1 MILLL
6 DNYDSFTYNLCD
18 YILQLGADCTVKRN
32 DEISLTE
39 IEKLN
44 PEAIIIS
51 PGPCTPKD
59 SGITMKVV
67 ERFVETIPLLGI
79 CLGFQAIGEFFGA
92 SLQKADLP
100 MHGKTSELFH
110 DDEIFENIPQKI
122 KVMRYHS
129 LVLNNLESTPLKV
142 IANTNENIPMA
153 FRHSFLP
160 IYGFQF
166 HPESILTEYGIEM
179 MRNWLQIISPKQAA

>member
-6 DNYDSFTYNLCD
+6 DNYDSFTFNLYD
-18 YILQLGADCTVKRN
+18 YLLQSGAECVVKRN
-32 DEISLTE
+32 DEISLSE

-44 PEAIIIS
+44 PEAIVIS
-51 PGPCTPKD
+51 PGPCTPQD

-92 SLQKADLP
+92 NLEKAEMP
-100 MHGKTSELFH
+100 MHGKTSELIH
-110 DDEIFENIPQKI
+110 DDLIFESIPQKI

-129 LVLNNLESTPLKV
+129 LILKNLESTRLKV
-142 IANTNENIPMA
+142 IATTDENIPMA
-153 FRHSFLP
+153 LRHPSLP
-160 IYGFQF
+160 VYGFQF
-166 HPESILTEYGIEM
+166 HPESILTEYGIVM
-179 MRNWLQIISPKQAA
+179 IQNWLQIIRRKQSA

>member
-6 DNYDSFTYNLCD
+6 DNYDSFTYNLYD

-39 IEKLN
+39 IESLN
-44 PEAIIIS
+44 PEAIVIS

-92 SLQKADLP
+92 SLEKAEIP

-129 LVLNNLESTPLKV
+129 LILKNLDDTPLKV
-142 IANTNENIPMA
+142 IATTDETIPMA
-153 FRHSFLP
+153 IRHSSLP